1 MKNRIRI
8 ETAMTTKYFKFVLY
22 LIAVI
27 LVNMAGV
34 TLFARV
40 DLTGNKIYSISE
52 ASVKAVSNLS
62 EPLTINVFFTR
73 NLPAPY
79 NSVGKYL
86 HDLLEEYAVHADRR
100 FNYRFYDVSPDQGD
114 VSPEATRNRKLASD
128 YGIRPVQVQK
138 IEKDEVKFQKAYM
151 GMVLIHG
158 DAVEKIPAITSAD
171 RLEYKLTTAI
181 RKLHNRTSALLA
193 LQDNIRVKL
202 YLSSSLEKVGPYI
215 GLKNL
220 DTLPGKVEEAVNEL
234 NKRNYDKLKF
244 SYIDPTKDKSEDP
257 VLARRNIAK
266 LKWPDLS
273 EGGPSAGSGVLG
285 IVMES
290 GERSVEIP
298 VLNVVRI
305 PLFGTRYDLVDI
317 SKIKE
322 AINDGVEAL
331 VDINEDLEYLVDH
344 GSVPL
349 ASVSASPFQSS
360 GPISNLRSLVSR
372 SYNIKPVKLG
382 GESIDKSARA
392 LVIAGPKSKFTDYE
406 LFQIDQA
413 LMRGQNL
420 VIFLD
425 PYEEKAPPGQGAQYG
440 QPPVYSPINTGLEKL
455 LEHYGIRVKKSYV
468 LDKSCFK
475 QRISPRFGGGSRDIF
490 FAPLIKNRFINHD
503 LDFMKNVKRM
513 VTLKIA
519 PLEVDEAKLTKNGI
533 KSYRLFSSSD
543 KSWETGDRID
553 LNPNFIQPPEDSSKM
568 KSFALAYLLEGEFPS
583 YFAGKPAPIKKGEDA
598 KSNSDPKSSDT
609 AGATSAQKGPDV
621 SPVKMEGDVLTKGKP
636 ARIFVMGSSEAIKD
650 NMVDPEGKTPN
661 ALFILNVIDALSGH
675 EDIAV
680 MRNKEHSFNP
690 LNETPSFLKTAI
702 KTFNIAGLPAL
713 VSLFGIGVWMFRLRR
728 KRLIATMF
736 DEA

>member
-1 MKNRIRI
+1 
-8 ETAMTTKYFKFVLY
+8 MTTKYFKFALY
-22 LIAVI
+22 IVAVI
-27 LVNMAGV
+27 LVNAAGI
-34 TLFARV
+34 TFFARV
-40 DLTGNKIYSISE
+40 DLTGNRIYSISE

-62 EPLTINVFFTR
+62 EPLTIDVFFTR

-86 HDLLEEYAVHADRR
+86 RDLLEEYAVHADRR
-100 FNYRFYDVSPDQGD
+100 FNYKFYDVSPDQGD

-193 LQDNIRVKL
+193 LRDDIRVKL
-202 YLSSSLEKVGPYI
+202 YLSSSLEAVGPYI

-220 DTLPGKVEEAVNEL
+220 DALPGKVKEAVNEL
-234 NKRNYDKLKF
+234 NKHNYGKLKF
-244 SYIDPTKDKSEDP
+244 SHIDPTNDKREDP
-257 VLARRNIAK
+257 VLAKHNIAK
-266 LKWPDLS
+266 LKWPDLP
-273 EGGPSAGSGVLG
+273 EGGPPAGSGVIG

-290 GERSVEIP
+290 GERSAEIP

-305 PLFGTRYDLVDI
+305 PLFGTRYDLVEI

-322 AINDGVEAL
+322 AITDGVETL
-331 VDINEDLEYLVDH
+331 VDINDDLEYLVGH

-349 ASVSASPFQSS
+349 ASASPSTFQSS

-382 GESIDKSARA
+382 GESIGKSARA
-392 LVIAGPKSKFTDYE
+392 LVVAGPKNKFTDYE

-420 VIFLD
+420 IIFLD

-440 QPPVYSPINTGLEKL
+440 QPPVYTPVNTGLEKL
-455 LEHYGIRVKKSYV
+455 LEHYGVRVKKSYV

-490 FAPLIKNRFINHD
+490 FAPFIKNRFINHD
-503 LDFMKNVKRM
+503 LGFMKNVKGM

-519 PLEVDEAKLTKNGI
+519 PLETDEAKLAKNGI

-543 KSWETGDRID
+543 KSWETGGRID
-553 LNPNFIQPPEDSSKM
+553 LNPNSIRPPEDSSKM

-583 YFAGKPAPIKKGEDA
+583 YFAGKPIPVRKVEGED
-598 KSNSDPKSSDT
+598 SKSSSKNPDT
-609 AGATSAQKGPDV
+609 AGTMPPQKDPDV
-621 SPVKMEGDVLTKGKP
+621 SPIKMEGGALAKSKP

-661 ALFILNVIDALSGH
+661 SLFILNVIDTLSGH
-675 EDIAV
+675 EDIAT
-680 MRNKEHSFNP
+680 MRNKEHTFNP
-690 LNETPSFLKTAI
+690 LNETPSSSKTAI

-713 VSLFGIGVWMFRLRR
+713 VSLFGIGVWIFRLRR
-728 KRLIATMF
+728 KRLIAMMF
-736 DEA
+736 DKA